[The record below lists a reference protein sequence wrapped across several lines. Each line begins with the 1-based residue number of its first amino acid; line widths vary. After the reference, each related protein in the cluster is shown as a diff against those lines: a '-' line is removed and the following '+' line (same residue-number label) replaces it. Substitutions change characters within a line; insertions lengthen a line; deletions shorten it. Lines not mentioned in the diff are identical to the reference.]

1 MTTLQKWAQ
10 TGAAGV
16 GAQRGRRGWA
26 GMLLSRL
33 RGPHPP
39 SACTPELQD
48 VASGEARYVSLC
60 ITCYPACE
68 CVVTQK
74 YCLT

>member
-1 MTTLQKWAQ
+1 
-10 TGAAGV
+10 
-16 GAQRGRRGWA
+16 
-26 GMLLSRL
+26 MLPSRL